1 MQRNPKKSHH
11 IQSSEKP
18 IYTNINSLSITR
30 TQLTL
35 FKSRA
40 SQVFYLTMADRT
52 TFLQMSILLLAIY
65 FKPTQS
71 TPEGHLYKSKLGLNW
86 KQHVSIYI
94 TLESNTLSSHNTL
107 LSLQVFESLFN
118 DERIQCPTSSPN
130 WSNYRRLY
138 FRKDKPKGWSFV
150 IEFCMCS
157 AFVPKIHGAPC
168 HALQL
173 LV

>member
-35 FKSRA
+35 FKNRA
-40 SQVFYLTMADRT
+40 SKSLTLTMT
-52 TFLQMSILLLAIY
+52 NKTIFLQMSILLLAIY

-86 KQHVSIYI
+86 KQHVSFHI
-94 TLESNTLSSHNTL
+94 THMGNEYSKQSYTL
-107 LSLQVFESLFN
+107 LLSPPQVFESLFN
-118 DERIQCPTSSPN
+118 DERIQCPMSSLKVN
-130 WSNYRRLY
+130 NEE
-138 FRKDKPKGWSFV
+138 
-150 IEFCMCS
+150 IQM
-157 AFVPKIHGAPC
+157 
-168 HALQL
+168 
-173 LV
+173 